1 MRRAVTWLASF
12 ACVAVLLP
20 AAPSGMLHAQVWDAI
35 LTIEPY
41 PSPYYSDW
49 DANPNIAT
57 LTLINPTADALQV
70 RIHFNVIDQSNRML
84 ITGSSE
90 PEFIDAGATV
100 IFDNPYDVAGSTTHD
115 AEVEEV
121 AARTGRL
128 PEGDY
133 TACAVAVDG
142 SGFVL
147 AESCAPFSI
156 VYPDPPMLLT
166 PFDGETLDQ
175 PDPLL
180 QWTPVQVPIDFGVSY
195 VLRVVE
201 VLPGQ
206 SPGEALREN
215 IPHFETLDGAFT
227 SLRYPI
233 DAQPLESGKRYA
245 WWVQALDQNGYT
257 ASANEGRSE
266 IWTFRYDDTPAPPT
280 PPVTTIALSV
290 RNDVESDAG
299 TTGAEPTVTGL
310 PAVCRTW
317 ESADPI
323 DGVVYPLQ
331 SAFAF
336 PRVLDVDATLV
347 RDTLPE
353 SNGRRVWALYG
364 SNDRHTVMLSGD
376 CGVFN
381 QETTPR
387 WIAIRTAGDAQ
398 ELHDWIPS
406 DTAWDPSRGEA
417 DAKLKFGVAVLSA
430 FEETVGG
437 TTEGVRPVQE
447 FFEGHEVEVKP
458 GLTLFGVLDAR
469 LLGVWPVLEALG
481 HDATTAEIELQGY
494 AGLNSTYSAEGRLGS
509 DQVGGG
515 IGVTQEFL
523 TLRAA
528 MPERVI
534 DTGPIR
540 SVRTGIELSFS
551 DSVAAGATVDPYMAE
566 TRFKESNDASL
577 HLAAKL
583 TVDVVTTRDIT
594 WIGALEF
601 DFNLTEGFTEGA
613 APTLRLT
620 TDHAWQP
627 WEEVDLQLGNPELAL
642 GINDG
647 LIAALKARDA
657 QKLHADLTLRG
668 SLIAFGEDLARV
680 AVTFGRHAANDSSMS
695 RTAARI
701 EAAALLDSIAVA
713 RMNEATAR
721 GDTAAAASWR
731 QKHRD
736 HVTDMGD
743 WKRQLRTDS
752 AAVAAG
758 RGGEKRATAA
768 NPDAEWYWRASLTLG
783 NMSFMNLLDLAG
795 NAVRAVSAR
804 QEED

>member
-1 MRRAVTWLASF
+1 
-12 ACVAVLLP
+12 
-20 AAPSGMLHAQVWDAI
+20 MLHAQVWDAI